1 MFSLFFI
8 HRPVFAK
15 VVSIV
20 LVLVGFIAIVVLP
33 IEEYPEIAPPKVTVA
48 AAYTGGSASVVEESI
63 TKPLE
68 EQLTGIQGMIYM
80 TSSSASDGSTTIDIY
95 FESGYD
101 LDTAAIDVQN
111 RVAAALPSLPESV
124 KQNGV
129 KTLKTSASMVQM
141 LTVSSTNPE
150 HNAIFLSNFASINII
165 DELKQVP
172 GVGDV
177 SNMGEKKY
185 AMRIWLQPDKLSTLN
200 LTIPEIT
207 NAIKAQNAQAA
218 LGSIGSASPSPS
230 GNLFQYTVTSKTRLS
245 NVNEFEAIII
255 RQNSDGSS
263 VRLKD
268 IATVELGAET
278 YGWYS
283 KYNGEYATLLGIS
296 QIPGSNALEVAKG
309 VKEKIASLS
318 SRFPEGLTIK
328 PTYDTTLFVELSLEE
343 VIATLF
349 EALALVIFVVYFFL
363 QSARA
368 TFIPLI
374 AIPVSLIGTF
384 AILLAL
390 GFTINTLTLFGLILA
405 IGIVVDDAII
415 VVENV
420 EANLHKFPD
429 MSSKEATIKAMKEI
443 FTPIISTTLV
453 LMAVFVPVTFIPGI
467 SGTLYQQFAAT
478 IAFSVGISAMVAL
491 TLSPALAATMMK
503 RHREDVPPMMV
514 FRLFNAGFDRF
525 KLHYKKM
532 LEAIVRKWP
541 LFVGMFMVSL
551 GLTYLAFTVLPK
563 GFIPDEDKGNLIVAV
578 LMQPGTAL
586 EVNEKITQTVATLV
600 KNTQGISDVLE
611 IGGYN
616 MMSGTVD
623 SSASTMFVVLDDW
636 AHRQAPQLQIS
647 AIMASLKAKLD
658 KIEQAKVLVIGLPS
672 IPGISAVGGFEYK
685 LQNLQA
691 APMAEFEAVGKEL
704 IAQASKDK
712 RILYAS
718 TSFNSNYPEYYLDI
732 DREKIYK
739 LNVDISDVFMTLQTY
754 LGSMY
759 INDFNKFGK
768 VYRVFIQAEQAFRSD
783 KNNIGD
789 FYVKNK
795 EGNMVPLSA
804 FVDVKRT
811 SGPAVINHFNGYQS
825 ITINGLHNLKE
836 GYSSMDAINAMEEL
850 SAKYLP
856 KGYDFKWSGL
866 ALQEKEAGNAMMLIF
881 GLSLLFVFLFLAAQY
896 ESWMMPLMIMIPIP
910 VVFLGALGANMLMGL
925 INNTYTQIGL
935 VLLIGMSSKNAILII
950 EFAKELRDG
959 GMSIVES
966 AINASI
972 IRVRAILMTIFAF
985 LLGILPLVIATGP
998 GAAARQSLGTAV
1010 FGGMLVST
1018 VLTLFFTPLLFV
1030 LLERLR
1036 ERKHVSK
1043 ENAHEIH

>member
-1 MFSLFFI
+1 MFSIFFI
-8 HRPVFAK
+8 HRPIFAK
-15 VVSIV
+15 VISIL

-33 IEEYPEIAPPKVTVA
+33 IEEYPEIAPPKVTVSA
-48 AAYTGGSASVVEESI
+48 TYTGGSAGVVEESV
-63 TKPLE
+63 TKPIE
-68 EQLTGIQGMIYM
+68 EQLSGIQGMIYM
-80 TSSSASDGSTTIDIY
+80 ASASASDGSSTIDIY

-111 RVAAALPSLPESV
+111 RVSAALPSLPDSV
-124 KQNGV
+124 KQTGV
-129 KTLKTSASMVQM
+129 KTLKKSASMVQM
-141 LTVSSTNPE
+141 LTVSSTDPK
-150 HNAIFLSNFASINII
+150 HDALFLSNFASINLI

-207 NAIKAQNAQAA
+207 SAIKAQNAQAA
-218 LGSIGSASPSPS
+218 LGSIGSASLNPS
-230 GNLFQYTVTSKTRLS
+230 GNLFQYTITSKTRLS
-245 NVNEFEAIII
+245 NVDEFEKIIV
-255 RQNSDGSS
+255 RQNSDGSAL
-263 VRLKD
+263 RLKD
-268 IATVELGAET
+268 IATIELGAEN

-318 SRFPEGLTIK
+318 VRFPEGVSVK
-328 PTYDTTLFVELSLEE
+328 PTYDTTLFVELSLQE
-343 VIATLF
+343 VIATLL
-349 EALALVIFVVYFFL
+349 EALALVIFVVYIFL

-384 AILLAL
+384 AILLTL

-420 EANLHKFPD
+420 EANLHKYPD
-429 MSSKEATIKAMKEI
+429 MTPTEATIKAMKEI

-478 IAFSVGISAMVAL
+478 IAFSVGISAIVAL

-503 RHREDVPPMMV
+503 RHAPDEQPMV
-514 FRLFNAGFDRF
+514 LFRVFNAGFDRF
-525 KLHYKKM
+525 KALYHAM
-532 LEAIVRKWP
+532 LEGIVRKWP
-541 LFVGMFMVSL
+541 VSVGLFMLSL
-551 GLTYLAFTVLPK
+551 GLTYLAFTALPK
-563 GFIPDEDKGNLIVAV
+563 GFIPDEDKGNLIVA
-578 LMQPGTAL
+578 LMMQPGTAL
-586 EVNEKITQTVATLV
+586 EVNAKITQEVSSIV

-616 MMSGTVD
+616 LISGTID
-623 SSASTMFVVLDDW
+623 TSASTLFVVLDTW
-636 AHRQAPQLQIS
+636 ENRKTPELQIN
-647 AIMASLKAKLD
+647 AIMATLKQKLD
-658 KIEQAKVLVIGLPS
+658 PIEQAKVIVMGLPS

-691 APMAEFEAVGKEL
+691 APIAEFEAVAKEL
-704 IAQASKDK
+704 ITQASKDK

-718 TSFNSNYPEYYLDI
+718 TSFSSNYPEYFLDI

-754 LGSMY
+754 LGSIY

-768 VYRVFIQAEQAFRSD
+768 VYRVFVQAEQAYRSD

-795 EGNMVPLSA
+795 EDKMVPLSA
-804 FVDVKRT
+804 FVEVKRT
-811 SGPAVINHFNGYQS
+811 SGPSVINHFNGYQS
-825 ITINGLHNLKE
+825 ITINGLHNIKE
-836 GYSSMDAINAMEEL
+836 GYSSMDGILAMEEL
-850 SAKYLP
+850 SSRYLP
-856 KGYDFKWSGL
+856 SGYDFKWSGL

-910 VVFLGALGANMLMGL
+910 VVFLGALGANMFMGL
-925 INNTYTQIGL
+925 
-935 VLLIGMSSKNAILII
+935 K
-950 EFAKELRDG
+950 
-959 GMSIVES
+959 
-966 AINASI
+966 
-972 IRVRAILMTIFAF
+972 
-985 LLGILPLVIATGP
+985 
-998 GAAARQSLGTAV
+998 
-1010 FGGMLVST
+1010 
-1018 VLTLFFTPLLFV
+1018 
-1030 LLERLR
+1030 
-1036 ERKHVSK
+1036 
-1043 ENAHEIH
+1043 